1 MLPKNVA
8 IAIRELVERMI
19 NDLGSKVVLGVWVA
33 AESIDA
39 NLSQV
44 KVTDSLTYRYVPKV
58 ASLSLVAGDQVVM
71 IKGKGTPLII
81 VGEVVGDVTAVL

>member
-19 NDLGSKVVLGVWVA
+19 NDLGSKVVIGVWTA

-44 KVTDSLTYRYVPKV
+44 QVTNELTYRYVPKV
-58 ASLSLVAGDQVVM
+58 AGLSLAVGDQVIMV
-71 IKGKGTPLII
+71 KGKGTPLVI
-81 VGEVVGDVTAVL
+81 VGEIVGDVNAVL

>member
-19 NDLGSKVVLGVWVA
+19 NDMGSKVVIGVWVST
-33 AESIDA
+33 ESIDA

-44 KVTDSLTYRYVPKV
+44 KVTNELTYRYVPK
-58 ASLSLVAGDQVVM
+58 AAGLTLVAGDQVFMV
-71 IKGKGTPLII
+71 KGKGTPLII
-81 VGEVVGDVTAVL
+81 VNKLVGDVTAVL